1 MRRSR
6 WRGSKKRTDGRPRTQ
21 MRRTVAFVLTGAT
34 SFIAGCASI
43 DASPAETLQITARQL
58 GIDASSIV
66 IQTPVRFAQT
76 RPGERYAHLA
86 SGVYTQTRTGI
97 ELLEY
102 DSKSKTFSK
111 ARTVNLHEI
120 RSVRVLSAGLW
131 SQDQQVQLTLA
142 DTILVL
148 DCTNDP
154 NADSGGTEKTKLVV
168 DGLTQAGVAHERISS
183 LHRPGAWVLPSEEE
197 HWIAR
202 VPSIGR

>member
-1 MRRSR
+1 
-6 WRGSKKRTDGRPRTQ
+6 

-34 SFIAGCASI
+34 SFLAGCASI
-43 DASPAETLQITARQL
+43 DPSPAQTLQITARQL

-66 IQTPVRFAQT
+66 IQTPVRF
-76 RPGERYAHLA
+76 GETPAGKRYAHLA
-86 SGVYTQTRTGI
+86 SGVYTQTRNGI

-102 DSKSKTFSK
+102 DSKRKTFSK
-111 ARTVNLHEI
+111 ARTVNLQEI

-131 SQDQQVQLTLA
+131 SQDQQVQLILA

-168 DGLTQAGVAHERISS
+168 DGLTQAGVAHEKTSS
-183 LHRPGAWVLPSEEE
+183 LYRPGVWVLPNEEE
-197 HWIAR
+197 HWIPL